1 MAKSWLEL
9 EYGPNAAKKQ
19 DKLHA
24 KQSKNRAGGGVPGAG
39 GGPVAAPHGGTRQA
53 VREAVPHRTRPAAQE
68 TVPRCGAEVHHARE
82 HKASGAGGRATPC
95 GAEQGPPNNPKTT
108 KNHRAQVRVQ
118 ALSHRAKSFR
128 QENGQQSGVR
138 SSILPGQDQDVGW
151 RPVHEGEGCKQNP
164 GLNRTKSRG
173 IQNNRR

>member
-1 MAKSWLEL
+1 MALMQPRSKINSM
-9 EYGPNAAKKQ
+9 
-19 DKLHA
+19 
-24 KQSKNRAGGGVPGAG
+24 QSKAKTVRAAVCQVPQEGQWQHLMGAQG
-39 GGPVAAPHGGTRQA
+39 KQCGRPCHTAQGQQRRRPCHAVGRKYTTHGSTRPA
-53 VREAVPHRTRPAAQE
+53 VQEAVPHRAVQNT
-68 TVPRCGAEVHHARE
+68 
-82 HKASGAGGRATPC
+82 
-95 GAEQGPPNNPKTT
+95 GPPNNPKTT